1 MANNDAI
8 TAERLHIQKAAI
20 VPERTAGSWLVRR
33 QAWLRVNPILQ
44 CNKHAENAM
53 TSRTYPTEPLSTA
66 AGGQLVGGWGLTVR
80 HLLAA
85 VWRKLAAGTRRSR
98 HSLHMARR
106 LREAAQ
112 ARTLADRCA
121 HSDHRMA
128 ADLYC
133 AADRHELH
141 GH

>member
-8 TAERLHIQKAAI
+8 TATRLHIQKAAI
-20 VPERTAGSWLVRR
+20 VPERTEGSSQAMR
-33 QAWLRVNPILQ
+33 QVKLRVNPILR
-44 CNKHAENAM
+44 CNKLTEHTM
-53 TSRTYPTEPLSTA
+53 TSHTYPTQSLSTD
-66 AGGQLVGGWGLTVR
+66 AGGTLTGGWGLGVR

-85 VWRKLAAGTRRSR
+85 VWRKLAASTRHSR

-112 ARTLADRCA
+112 ARALADRCA